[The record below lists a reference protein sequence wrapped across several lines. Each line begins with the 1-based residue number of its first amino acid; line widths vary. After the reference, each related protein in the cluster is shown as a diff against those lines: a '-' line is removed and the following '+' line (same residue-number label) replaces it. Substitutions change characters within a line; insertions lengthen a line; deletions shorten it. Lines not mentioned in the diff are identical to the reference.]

1 MAKNHL
7 GLRGSVP
14 VGRIENANR
23 NKDSAVLPRRA
34 LLHLWTLY
42 MAGVSD
48 CNPYWQI
55 ICSEWHTICELYTRS
70 SLEHGSCNFRRSG
83 NWCTLMN
90 KINQYIDSKI
100 LKTMVIMMMAAADV
114 MQVPRNWKQ
123 IWPKDLKHYAF
134 SPTPSEYGLNTTLLF
149 SRFTKYGFLMKRLK
163 THHGDP
169 ETSQR
174 ILSLPF
180 FAPPNK
186 SKRKYPRPK
195 YQRHGCATGSNLR
208 VPKVHGRSG
217 PKRPEWHPNP
227 KGGELITQLCCLKWG
242 EFS

>member
-1 MAKNHL
+1 MNPLYGWCFWLISLLANHL
-7 GLRGSVP
+7 LT
-14 VGRIENANR
+14 
-23 NKDSAVLPRRA
+23 
-34 LLHLWTLY
+34 W
-42 MAGVSD
+42 
-48 CNPYWQI
+48 
-55 ICSEWHTICELYTRS
+55 SERHTICELYTRS
-70 SLEHGSCNFRRSG
+70 SLEYGSCNFRRSG